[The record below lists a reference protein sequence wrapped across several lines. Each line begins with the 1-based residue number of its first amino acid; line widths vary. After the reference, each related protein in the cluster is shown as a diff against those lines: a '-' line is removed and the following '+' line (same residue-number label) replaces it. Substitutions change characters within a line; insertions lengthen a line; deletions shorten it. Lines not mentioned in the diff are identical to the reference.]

1 MALVMTKFRTFRLIR
16 IKNVVLMIVIV
27 NHNQKT
33 KILPKNQKIN
43 LSLMMKVSLMTLKD
57 QRTMKLEN
65 RKMLVKEKR
74 NKHKVKQ
81 IQMKRRSLL
90 KVKRMKVKKN
100 SPLNKKNKIMM
111 AKRTKQM
118 NKWIPSNLKDN
129 KKMM

>member
-1 MALVMTKFRTFRLIR
+1 
-16 IKNVVLMIVIV
+16 
-27 NHNQKT
+27 
-33 KILPKNQKIN
+33 
-43 LSLMMKVSLMTLKD
+43 MMKVSLMTLKD

-65 RKMLVKEKR
+65 RKMLVNEKR
-74 NKHKVKQ
+74 NKHKVKL

-100 SPLNKKNKIMM
+100 SPLNKKNKIIM

-118 NKWIPSNLKDN
+118 NKWSPSNLKDN